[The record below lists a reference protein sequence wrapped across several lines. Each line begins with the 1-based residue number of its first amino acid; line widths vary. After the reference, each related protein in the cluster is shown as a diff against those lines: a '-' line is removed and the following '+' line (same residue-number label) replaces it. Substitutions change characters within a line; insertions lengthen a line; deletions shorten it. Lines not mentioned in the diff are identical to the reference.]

1 MMRIDRRRTGRA
13 AALLAGLA
21 LAALASWPLSA
32 AAKSVVS
39 PYCVMTGGP
48 RGPGSVPQICRFFDY
63 RQCLEAA
70 AVLRGNCVVNIDY
83 PGEVSMPPLREG
95 PRHRR

>member
-1 MMRIDRRRTGRA
+1 MRIDRRRTGRA
-13 AALLAGLA
+13 AALLAGSA
-21 LAALASWPLSA
+21 LAALVSWPPSA

-70 AVLRGNCVVNIDY
+70 AVLRGNCVVNMDY
-83 PGEVSMPPLREG
+83 PGEVSMPPARQR
-95 PRHRR
+95 PPYAR

>member
-1 MMRIDRRRTGRA
+1 MRIGRRTDWVT
-13 AALLAGLA
+13 AALLAGSA
-21 LAALASWPLSA
+21 SCGLASSAA
-32 AAKSVVS
+32 AAKSVVP

-83 PGEVSMPPLREG
+83 RGDVTMPPSER
-95 PRHRR
+95 PRSRR

>member
-1 MMRIDRRRTGRA
+1 MTIDRRTMMIA
-13 AALLAGLA
+13 AALLAGSA
-21 LAALASWPLSA
+21 LYGPAPSA
-32 AAKSVVS
+32 AATNSVVP

-83 PGEVSMPPLREG
+83 HGDVRMPPVSER
-95 PRHRR
+95 PRYRR